1 MEDKKVS
8 AKDKIKKFIKEDGL
22 EFGCF
27 VLTTGIGMFF
37 GTKVYKKG
45 FDDGH
50 DGLANAIF
58 TASQTREGILLS
70 NKKYGDYIFEATKV
84 LEK

>member
-1 MEDKKVS
+1 M
-8 AKDKIKKFIKEDGL
+8 I
-22 EFGCF
+22 
-27 VLTTGIGMFF
+27 

-45 FDDGH
+45 FDDGYY
-50 DGLANAIF
+50 GLANAIF

-70 NKKYGDYIFEATKV
+70 NKKYGDYIVKATKV

>member
-8 AKDKIKKFIKEDGL
+8 TKDKIKKFIKEDGL

-27 VLTTGIGMFF
+27 VLTAGIGMFL
-37 GTKVYKKG
+37 GVKVYKKG

-50 DGLANAIF
+50 DELANAIF
-58 TASQTREGILLS
+58 AASQKSEGLLLS
-70 NKKYGDYIFEATKV
+70 NKKYGDNIFKATKV